1 MRRIANMSNI
11 CEYASPPGE
20 AVDSKID
27 RESIQEELG
36 AVRKYEIIE
45 QKEILILPVGWSVVT
60 PS

>member
-1 MRRIANMSNI
+1 MSNI

-45 QKEILILPVGWSVVT
+45 QKEILVLPVGWSVVT